1 MPLIKMEQYTL
12 QQRIEIVKIHYKNFG
27 NEALAAVSVN
37 GLRYRT
43 MINEFLWPEF
53 EDMDVDDV

>member
-43 MINEFLWPEF
+43 MINEFL
-53 EDMDVDDV
+53 